1 MIAKLALSFCAL
13 ALVGAQANAG
23 WERIAPL
30 PEGNGGFVC
39 GVVAG
44 EIVIL
49 GGTNWRDGAKHW
61 LRRIHTYDSAK
72 DQWREVGSLAGPLAY
87 AVAGND
93 AATLWFAGGSSGA
106 EMNRTVWK
114 MGADFTVKEVRKLD
128 SGAAI
133 GGGALSGPVLY
144 TLGGTDDMN
153 QLSRATRE
161 LRAIDLRSGATT
173 RLADYPEPA
182 FMIGA
187 FAACGDRLFA
197 FGGARW
203 DAESNAVANL
213 SAAHAWSPAAQ
224 RWEKLPPLPHAIRGI
239 TAVTLDDRHILL
251 AGGYTTDAEGFT
263 DGALIFD
270 VKVLRYSPT
279 KPLPIKAMVGLV
291 RNGEWLY
298 CLGGEDRKQ
307 HRTDAAFRIRW
318 KELLPR

>member
-1 MIAKLALSFCAL
+1 MIAKLALLLFT
-13 ALVGAQANAG
+13 LVVRANFAIAD

-30 PEGNGGFVC
+30 PEENGGFAC
-39 GVVAG
+39 GALGG

-49 GGTNWRDGAKHW
+49 GGTNWRDGVKHW
-61 LRRIHTYDSAK
+61 LRRIHAYDPAK
-72 DQWREVGSLAGPLAY
+72 NRWREIGALDEPLAY
-87 AVAGND
+87 AAVGRD
-93 AATLWFAGGSSGA
+93 AETLWFTGGSSGA
-106 EMNRTVWK
+106 ATHRVVRK
-114 MGADFTVKEVRKLD
+114 MGADFAVKREHTLDAGTVL
-128 SGAAI
+128 
-133 GGGALSGPVLY
+133 GGGALVGATLY

-153 QLSRATRE
+153 QLARATRA
-161 LRAIDLRSGATT
+161 LLAVDLRTGKTT

-239 TAVTLDDRHILL
+239 TAVTLDDRRIFL

-263 DGALIFD
+263 DEALIFD
-270 VKVLRYSPT
+270 VKALRYLPT